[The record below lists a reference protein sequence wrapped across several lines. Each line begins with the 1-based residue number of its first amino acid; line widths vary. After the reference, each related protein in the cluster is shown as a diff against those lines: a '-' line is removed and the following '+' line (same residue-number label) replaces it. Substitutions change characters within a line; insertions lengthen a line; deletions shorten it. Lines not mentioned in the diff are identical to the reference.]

1 MKTNWST
8 LYTELSL
15 QLKSGRAPEVARR
28 SSAALKKVP
37 KSRPFWDLLG
47 AASIQTADF
56 NTAVNAFRNSAKL
69 DPENAN
75 SHLNLAHALE
85 SAGQAEDAVLVL
97 EELTAKEPKLA
108 VASYRL
114 GMQLARLKRFPAAL
128 ERLETAKN
136 LDPKNPE
143 ILNDLGL
150 LQKTIG
156 NSERARQALTAAVTA
171 DSKFFQAHNNLGN
184 LEKEESNW
192 TEALAHYQNA
202 NRLAPQDPS
211 VSNNLGLAY
220 SALGYLDEAI
230 TTLKAAILV
239 SSRSAHLYSNLGRV
253 LHKAGQ
259 DLDAIEALQKAI
271 QINPHIDDA
280 YNNLGLI
287 FLSKENWA
295 VAGDWLLKGLKIN
308 SRSPALLV
316 NYATVLKKTNR
327 FDEALAAYSKALEIQ
342 PDSADFYFN
351 AIDTCERYNKIG
363 KAKELLSSAKS
374 VLTPLPDDLLLTES
388 RLLVREKR
396 HTEALLV
403 LDKLNFSSAR
413 SEVSIEALQIKG
425 TCEEKVGLY
434 KQAFST
440 FSAMNALT
448 MKSERYAE
456 CDPEAYFDSAASD
469 LVALRDYD
477 PQRNSSRLQKPS
489 PRLAFLIGFP
499 RSGTTLTDTILL
511 AHPQIKIAEE
521 GPAIA
526 SAKAYF
532 DSLGAFNFLHRHP
545 GQTELELGRA
555 KYLETLHSIMEPTD
569 NDVVID
575 KMPLNILR
583 IPLIT
588 ALFPTAPLIVVVRHP
603 LDSIF
608 SCWTQ
613 NFSLNDAMANMVSLD
628 KICALYDVC
637 METLM
642 VAAEKL
648 QPNIV
653 LIKYE
658 TLLSDVKGEVAPAL
672 DALGLAWD
680 ENMEDHTAAARDRGF
695 ISTPSYSQ
703 VSQPLY
709 MHAKNKWL
717 NYKEELEDFR
727 PAVEKWVKHFGY
739 DT

>member
-1 MKTNWST
+1 
-8 LYTELSL
+8 
-15 QLKSGRAPEVARR
+15 
-28 SSAALKKVP
+28 
-37 KSRPFWDLLG
+37 
-47 AASIQTADF
+47 
-56 NTAVNAFRNSAKL
+56 
-69 DPENAN
+69 
-75 SHLNLAHALE
+75 
-85 SAGQAEDAVLVL
+85 
-97 EELTAKEPKLA
+97 
-108 VASYRL
+108 
-114 GMQLARLKRFPAAL
+114 
-128 ERLETAKN
+128 
-136 LDPKNPE
+136 
-143 ILNDLGL
+143 
-150 LQKTIG
+150 
-156 NSERARQALTAAVTA
+156 
-171 DSKFFQAHNNLGN
+171 
-184 LEKEESNW
+184 
-192 TEALAHYQNA
+192 
-202 NRLAPQDPS
+202 
-211 VSNNLGLAY
+211 
-220 SALGYLDEAI
+220 
-230 TTLKAAILV
+230 
-239 SSRSAHLYSNLGRV
+239 
-253 LHKAGQ
+253 
-259 DLDAIEALQKAI
+259 
-271 QINPHIDDA
+271 
-280 YNNLGLI
+280 
-287 FLSKENWA
+287 
-295 VAGDWLLKGLKIN
+295 KGLKIN

-374 VLTPLPDDLLLTES
+374 VLNPLPDDLLLTES

-396 HTEALLV
+396 HAEALLV

-469 LVALRDYD
+469 LMALRDYD
-477 PQRNSSRLQKPS
+477 TQRHSNRLQKPS

-526 SAKAYF
+526 SAKACF
-532 DSLGAFNFLHRHP
+532 DSLGAFNFLHHRP

-569 NDVVID
+569 NEVVID

-658 TLLSDVKGEVAPAL
+658 SLLSDVKGEVAPAL
-672 DALGLAWD
+672 NALGLSWD
-680 ENMEDHTAAARDRGF
+680 DNMEDHTAAARDRGF

-709 MHAKNKWL
+709 M
-717 NYKEELEDFR
+717 
-727 PAVEKWVKHFGY
+727 
-739 DT
+739 